1 MKYEISDVVTLDDDK
16 DYVIANT
23 AKYLNQ
29 EYALLVNVENKKIVM
44 YAKINNDT
52 FTIID
57 KDNNK
62 TLIEELNKLNKPV
75 WIRQVIIPGI
85 TDTEDYLKSL
95 KEYIKKIKNIKKIEF
110 LPFHHMAKDKYKK
123 LGIKNQLENIPEMDK
138 EKCNQ
143 LYEKF
148 IN

>member
-62 TLIEELNKLNKPV
+62 TLIEELNKLMFN
-75 WIRQVIIPGI
+75 
-85 TDTEDYLKSL
+85 
-95 KEYIKKIKNIKKIEF
+95 NFIEF
-110 LPFHHMAKDKYKK
+110 LKKDA
-123 LGIKNQLENIPEMDK
+123 
-138 EKCNQ
+138 
-143 LYEKF
+143 
-148 IN
+148 

>member
-62 TLIEELNKLNKPV
+62 TLIDELNKLMFN
-75 WIRQVIIPGI
+75 
-85 TDTEDYLKSL
+85 
-95 KEYIKKIKNIKKIEF
+95 NFIEF
-110 LPFHHMAKDKYKK
+110 LKKDA
-123 LGIKNQLENIPEMDK
+123 
-138 EKCNQ
+138 
-143 LYEKF
+143 
-148 IN
+148 

>member
-62 TLIEELNKLNKPV
+62 TLIEELNKLMFNNF
-75 WIRQVIIPGI
+75 I
-85 TDTEDYLKSL
+85 DFLK
-95 KEYIKKIKNIKKIEF
+95 
-110 LPFHHMAKDKYKK
+110 KDA
-123 LGIKNQLENIPEMDK
+123 
-138 EKCNQ
+138 
-143 LYEKF
+143 
-148 IN
+148 

>member
-52 FTIID
+52 FTLID

-62 TLIEELNKLNKPV
+62 TLIDELNKLMFN
-75 WIRQVIIPGI
+75 
-85 TDTEDYLKSL
+85 
-95 KEYIKKIKNIKKIEF
+95 NFIEF
-110 LPFHHMAKDKYKK
+110 LKKDA
-123 LGIKNQLENIPEMDK
+123 
-138 EKCNQ
+138 
-143 LYEKF
+143 
-148 IN
+148 

>member
-62 TLIEELNKLNKPV
+62 TLIEELNKLMFNNF
-75 WIRQVIIPGI
+75 I
-85 TDTEDYLKSL
+85 EYLK
-95 KEYIKKIKNIKKIEF
+95 
-110 LPFHHMAKDKYKK
+110 KDA
-123 LGIKNQLENIPEMDK
+123 
-138 EKCNQ
+138 
-143 LYEKF
+143 
-148 IN
+148 

>member
-29 EYALLVNVENKKIVM
+29 EYALLVNVKNKKIVM

-62 TLIEELNKLNKPV
+62 TLIEELNKLMFN
-75 WIRQVIIPGI
+75 
-85 TDTEDYLKSL
+85 
-95 KEYIKKIKNIKKIEF
+95 NFIEF
-110 LPFHHMAKDKYKK
+110 LKKDA
-123 LGIKNQLENIPEMDK
+123 
-138 EKCNQ
+138 
-143 LYEKF
+143 
-148 IN
+148 

>member
-62 TLIEELNKLNKPV
+62 TLIEELNKLMFNNF
-75 WIRQVIIPGI
+75 I
-85 TDTEDYLKSL
+85 EYLK
-95 KEYIKKIKNIKKIEF
+95 
-110 LPFHHMAKDKYKK
+110 KD
-123 LGIKNQLENIPEMDK
+123 I
-138 EKCNQ
+138 
-143 LYEKF
+143 
-148 IN
+148 

>member
-1 MKYEISDVVTLDDDK
+1 MKYEISDVITLDDDK

-62 TLIEELNKLNKPV
+62 TLIEELNKLMFN
-75 WIRQVIIPGI
+75 
-85 TDTEDYLKSL
+85 
-95 KEYIKKIKNIKKIEF
+95 NFIEF
-110 LPFHHMAKDKYKK
+110 LKKDA
-123 LGIKNQLENIPEMDK
+123 
-138 EKCNQ
+138 
-143 LYEKF
+143 
-148 IN
+148 